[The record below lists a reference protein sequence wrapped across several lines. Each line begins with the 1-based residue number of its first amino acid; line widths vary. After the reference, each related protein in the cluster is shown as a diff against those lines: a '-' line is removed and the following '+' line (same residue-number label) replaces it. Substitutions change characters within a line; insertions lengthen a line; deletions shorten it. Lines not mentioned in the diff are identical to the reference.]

1 MAAPQMAG
9 HAEREA
15 GGKDRRGSAPG
26 VVMWGQGLAAA
37 SRDGQWSPVP
47 ALASKGGDRLRAAG
61 HLLEV

>member
-26 VVMWGQGLAAA
+26 VVMWGQGLAAV

-47 ALASKGGDRLRAAG
+47 ALASKGGTG
-61 HLLEV
+61 